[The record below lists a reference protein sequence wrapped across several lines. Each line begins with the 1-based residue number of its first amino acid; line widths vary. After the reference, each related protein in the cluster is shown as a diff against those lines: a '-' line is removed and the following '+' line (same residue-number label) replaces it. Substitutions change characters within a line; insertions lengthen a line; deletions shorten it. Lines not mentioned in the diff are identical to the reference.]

1 MSEKQ
6 MAKMDEEVIG
16 MVNKDLNAS
25 GKAECD
31 RSSVKKNAKQT
42 TSVFVAGE
50 SCGILALGVAAMLAT
65 HFGLM
70 PISIGVAMICAVW
83 AGVRIG
89 RSHR

>member
-1 MSEKQ
+1 MSKKQ
-6 MAKMDEEVIG
+6 MAKMDEEVMG
-16 MVNKDLNAS
+16 MVNKDLNTS
-25 GKAECD
+25 GKAESD
-31 RSSVKKNAKQT
+31 RLSARKNVKQT

-50 SCGILALGVAAMLAT
+50 SCGILALGVAAMVAT

-70 PISIGVAMICAVW
+70 PVSIGVAMICAVW